1 MRRLVVITDSMDVS
15 LGKLR
20 ESVTDRAAWR
30 AAVHGL
36 QRVRHNLVAENNNKI
51 NQTGKQGLHNARLC
65 VESKKAKLT
74 QTKHRAPSPVLCDD
88 LKGWEGAE
96 WEGT

>member
-1 MRRLVVITDSMDVS
+1 MNGYHIHT
-15 LGKLR
+15 KKTYNIHTKKIKR
-20 ESVTDRAAWR
+20 E
-30 AAVHGL
+30 
-36 QRVRHNLVAENNNKI
+36 E
-51 NQTGKQGLHNARLC
+51 
-65 VESKKAKLT
+65 KAKLT